1 MNKQRIFITG
11 GSGFIGSRLIDRW
24 LQQGHLITVLSRRPE
39 WVAQR
44 CSGQVAA
51 VSAFQQ
57 LSGSFDVLVNLA
69 GEGIA
74 DSRWT
79 RARKAELFDSR
90 VALTADLA
98 RWATLTGQRFKVV
111 LSGSAIGYYGGF
123 ADDSISLN
131 EQASAGSDFAARLCA
146 EWEQAAAPLKELTER
161 FLVLR
166 TGVVLGADGGMLKRL
181 KLPFSLGLGGVIGD
195 GRQVLSWI
203 GLEDYCRA
211 VDFLLDGQISG
222 AVNMTAPQPQSN
234 RTFTQA
240 LSAALHRPALMP
252 IPAFV
257 AKAAFGEMSVLL
269 LQGQKV
275 MPECLTA
282 AGFQFEQPHLH
293 DLLSHIYHH

>member
-44 CSGQVAA
+44 WSGQVAA

-252 IPAFV
+252 MPVFV